1 MEKESLSH
9 GQIHLRATTPQWPIA
24 AGRTEVEGL
33 KPAKSTREG
42 VNSTED
48 QRIC

>member
-1 MEKESLSH
+1 MQKESLSH
-9 GQIHLRATTPQWPIA
+9 GQILLQVPTPQWPIA
-24 AGRTEVEGL
+24 TGRTEVEDL

-42 VNSTED
+42 LNSTED